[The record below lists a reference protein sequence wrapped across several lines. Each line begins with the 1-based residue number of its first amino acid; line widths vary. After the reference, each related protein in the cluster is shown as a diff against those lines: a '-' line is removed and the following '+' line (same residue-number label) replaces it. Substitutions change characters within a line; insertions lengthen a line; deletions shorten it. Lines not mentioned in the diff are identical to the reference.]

1 MYFTRGWYNHDIMMS
16 ACCLRVLSLFLEA
29 VAASLGVDNKQCEQL
44 LKEHKEQEGRTFPC
58 QIGNCQ
64 TFDLY

>member
-1 MYFTRGWYNHDIMMS
+1 MS